1 MPAHALPCPA
11 CGKMWMAK
19 RGAMCTCWR
28 MDFLRSAPE
37 DRSAFPACWLAR
49 WCLGCAGWRWA
60 LFVAVLWLGALVGT
74 ATAAPFERTFAYTQ
88 PDGTAIELW
97 GRGDEFHAVFETLDG
112 FTVVFDPAARAYFY
126 AELSGDGRELRS
138 TGVRVGQAGGAPHG
152 EKHLR
157 IDPAAARAQALAR
170 HRVWDAQ
177 TKVSQRWAA
186 LKTQGRARLA
196 AARDGVALAPPQQPT
211 TGTRTGLCLLVDFPD
226 DEATIPQATV
236 DAMLNGDTFA
246 EFGNPCSVKR
256 YYEEVSGGH
265 FMFTNIVTAY
275 IRAPHPKG
283 YYNDEAKDAFVQG
296 QLLLG
301 DVLAVLK
308 ARPDYESTILPAL
321 AALDVDGQGGVLA
334 TSLLFAG
341 AGSRVWAYGLWG
353 QASALDV
360 PVALGNGMHV
370 SSYQLSDLGSSPGIG
385 TFCHEVGHMVCGFPD
400 LYDYGFESM
409 GAGDWCLMSTG
420 SFFTQPVEVSAY
432 LKYKA
437 GWTSSVT
444 VLAHDSAG
452 TATLRAGENAFYLYP
467 KNGDP
472 AATEYFIV
480 ENRHRSGLDAR
491 LPGSGVCLWHVD
503 EAGSNNN
510 ELGTPDEHY
519 ECRLV
524 QADGRRSI
532 EGNVNYGD
540 EGDPYYAGNP
550 TSGYTNA
557 FSDADTPSARWWDG
571 TASGAHFSDF
581 SVSGATMTFRIGPAD
596 PSDPALL
603 FAEPASASAI
613 DLSWTKNAGGDA
625 VLLAWSADGV
635 FGTPAGAYAAGDTI
649 AGGGTV
655 LHSGTAGGIAHKWL
669 AAGTRYH
676 YKLWSRLAGGGYSA
690 GITRAASTRP
700 ANDRFADR
708 TEVLSALPVVL
719 EGSNAVATS
728 ELGEPAHGKTGPFAS
743 VWWSWTAP
751 ADCLLEASADGSSF
765 DALVA
770 VYTGESPGR
779 LEVKARNEHYTNW
792 PKTSSRVQVWAEAG
806 QTYQIAVDGYSGQTG
821 RVQLSL
827 AVLEAPRIAAAPAGQ
842 TVTVGGEARFS
853 IEATGGLPLLF
864 GWQVSTDGGAT
875 WAWVNDGPMYAGAAT
890 DTLSVL
896 APTPAMGG
904 YLYRCAVADGVSPEL
919 VSTAAT
925 LTVRWSRFAA
935 LSARARVGGGEQTLI
950 LGFAYAGGGK
960 PTLVRG
966 VGPGLADSVAGPLSD
981 PRLRLFA
988 SDGTDV
994 AGNDDWAGTPALAGA
1009 FVRTGASP
1017 LSGSSKDAAVLE
1029 TLTGNLYTAHVS
1041 GAAGAVG
1048 VALAEAYDAALEDRT
1063 CRLSALSVRSQVGAG
1078 ESALIAG
1085 FVIAGDAPRKVI
1097 VRVVGPGLA
1106 GSVATALPDPRL
1118 QVWKLDPATGAWSQ
1132 AGIND
1137 DWDGTPEMAAVF
1149 QSAGMGALTAGSKD
1163 AALVLTLEPG
1173 IYTAQ
1178 IEGTAGTTGVALVE
1192 IYEAP

>member
-1 MPAHALPCPA
+1 
-11 CGKMWMAK
+11 
-19 RGAMCTCWR
+19 
-28 MDFLRSAPE
+28 MDSSISD
-37 DRSAFPACWLAR
+37 DRAFPFSSWLAR
-49 WCLGCAGWRWA
+49 WCRSAAAWRWA
-60 LFVAVLWLGALVGT
+60 GLVVVLWLGALAGT
-74 ATAAPFERTFAYTQ
+74 ATAAPFDRTFAYTQ

-112 FTVVFDPAARAYFY
+112 YTVVFDPAARAYFY
-126 AELSGDGRELRS
+126 AELSDDRRELRS

-152 EKHLR
+152 ETHLR
-157 IDPAAARAQALAR
+157 IDPAAARAQARAR
-170 HRVWDAQ
+170 QQIWDEQ

-186 LKTQGRARLA
+186 LKAQGRARLA
-196 AARDGVALAPPQQPT
+196 AAKSGVALAPPQQPT
-211 TGTRTGLCLLVDFPD
+211 TGIRTGLCLLVDFPD

-236 DAMLNGDTFA
+236 DAMLNGETFT
-246 EFGNPCSVKR
+246 EFGNVRSVKR
-256 YYEEVSGGH
+256 YYEEVSDGH
-265 FMFTNIVTAY
+265 LMFSNIVTAY
-275 IRAPHPKG
+275 IRVPHPKS
-283 YYNDEAKDAFVQG
+283 YYNDETQDTGLQGRLLMVDA
-296 QLLLG
+296 
-301 DVLAVLK
+301 LAALK

-321 AALDVDGQGGVLA
+321 AALDVDDQGGVLA

-341 AGSRVWAYGLWG
+341 AGSSVWAYGLWG

-360 PVALGNGMHV
+360 PVALGNGMQV
-370 SSYQLSDLGSSPGIG
+370 SSYQLSELGSSPGIG

-400 LYDYGFESM
+400 LYDYGYESM
-409 GAGDWCLMSTG
+409 GAGDWCLMGFGTFSTR
-420 SFFTQPVEVSAY
+420 PVEVSAY

-437 GWTSSVT
+437 GWTSSLT
-444 VLAHDSAG
+444 VLTHDSTG
-452 TATLRAGENAFYLYP
+452 TATVRAGENAFYLYP

-480 ENRHRSGLDAR
+480 ENRQHSGVDAW

-503 EAGSNNN
+503 EAGSNDN
-510 ELGTPDEHY
+510 ELGTLDAHY
-519 ECRLV
+519 ECSLM

-550 TSGYTNA
+550 TSGYTNS

-571 TASGAHFSDF
+571 TASGAHFNEF
-581 SVSGATMTFRIGPAD
+581 SASGATMTFRIGPAD
-596 PSDPALL
+596 SSAPALL

-613 DLSWTKNAGGDA
+613 DLSWAKNAGGDA

-635 FGTPAGAYAAGDTI
+635 FGMPAGAYAAGDPIT
-649 AGGGTV
+649 GGGTV
-655 LHSGTAGGIAHKWL
+655 LHVGTADGISHKRL
-669 AAGTRYH
+669 EAGTRYH
-676 YKLWSRLAGGGYSA
+676 YKLWSSLAGGGYSA

-708 TEVLSALPVVL
+708 TEVPSALPLVL
-719 EGSNAVATS
+719 EGSNVVATS
-728 ELGEPAHGKTGPFAS
+728 ELGEPAHGKAGPFAS

-751 ADCLLEASADGSSF
+751 ADCLVEASADGSSF

-779 LEVKARNEHYTNW
+779 LEVKARNENYTNW
-792 PKTSSRVQVWAEAG
+792 PKNSSRVQMWAEAG
-806 QTYQIAVDGYSGQTG
+806 RTYQIAVDGYSGQTG

-827 AVLEAPRIAAAPAGQ
+827 AALEAPRIAAAPAGQ
-842 TVTVGGEARFS
+842 TVPVGGEARFS
-853 IEATGGLPLLF
+853 IEASGGLPLFF
-864 GWQVSTDGGAT
+864 GWQVSADGGAT
-875 WAWVNDGPMYAGAAT
+875 WALVTDGPLYAGADT

-904 YLYRCAVADGVSPEL
+904 YLYRCAIADGVSPEL

-925 LTVRWSRFAA
+925 LTVRWSRLAA

-966 VGPGLADSVAGPLSD
+966 VGPGLADSVAAPLGD
-981 PRLRLFA
+981 PRLRLYA
-988 SDGTDV
+988 SDGTEV
-994 AGNDDWAGTPALAGA
+994 AGNDDWAGMSALAGA

-1029 TLTGNLYTAHVS
+1029 TLTGTLYTAHVS
-1041 GAAGAVG
+1041 GAAGTEG

-1063 CRLSALSVRSQVGAG
+1063 RRLAALSVRSEVGAG

-1085 FVIAGDAPRKVI
+1085 FVLAGDAPRKVI
-1097 VRVVGPGLA
+1097 VRGVGPGLA
-1106 GSVATALPDPRL
+1106 GVVATALPDPRL

-1132 AGIND
+1132 AGAND
-1137 DWDGTPEMAAVF
+1137 DWDGTPETAAVF
-1149 QSAGMGALTAGSKD
+1149 ESAGMGPLTAGSKD

-1178 IEGTAGTTGVALVE
+1178 VEGAAGTTGVALVE